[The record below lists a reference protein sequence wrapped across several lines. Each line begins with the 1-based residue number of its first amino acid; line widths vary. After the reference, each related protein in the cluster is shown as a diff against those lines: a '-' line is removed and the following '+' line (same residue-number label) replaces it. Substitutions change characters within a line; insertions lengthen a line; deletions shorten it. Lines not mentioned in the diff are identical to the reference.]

1 MTTRDRLV
9 AIGLIA
15 AGILAGVWFLLVV
28 PERKKATS
36 LGEQVTTAQQSLSSA
51 EEKLSTAR
59 SARSRYT
66 AAYATV
72 VRLGEAVPPSAQVP
86 SLVYEIDQLSNS
98 KHVDFKSITGSSS
111 SSGASASSTST
122 TASATGGGT
131 GAGFSQMP
139 FSFSFSGG
147 FFDLYNL
154 FNRLD
159 GLAVQTEAGNLQ
171 VSGRLLTI
179 QSISLT
185 AASQESKGAEGSKKP
200 KEAQLTGTVTA
211 TAYLLPASQGLTAG
225 ATASGP
231 ASTASAAQPASSSSS
246 GGVSTPAAVTR
257 VTP

>member
-15 AGILAGVWFLLVV
+15 AGILVGVWFLLVA
-28 PERKKATS
+28 PERNKATS

-66 AAYATV
+66 AAYAAV
-72 VRLGEAVPPSAQVP
+72 VRLGEAVPPSAEVP

-98 KHVDFKSITGSSS
+98 KHVDFKSISSS
-111 SSGASASSTST
+111 SSSSSASASSTST
-122 TASATGGGT
+122 AASASG
-131 GAGFSQMP
+131 GFSQLP
-139 FSFSFSGG
+139 FSFTFSGG

-159 GLAVQTEAGNLQ
+159 GLAVQTEAGNVQ
-171 VSGRLLTI
+171 ISGRLLTI

-185 AASQESKGAEGSKKP
+185 AGAQEAKGTEGSKGS

-211 TAYLLPASQGLTAG
+211 TAYVLPPSQGLTAG

-246 GGVSTPAAVTR
+246 GGASTPAAVTR

>member
-9 AIGLIA
+9 AMGLIA

-28 PERKKATS
+28 PEQKKAAS
-36 LGEQVTTAQQSLSSA
+36 LGEQVTTAQQSVSSA

-59 SARSRYT
+59 SARARYT

-98 KHVDFKSITGSSS
+98 KHVDFQSITGSSS
-111 SSGASASSTST
+111 SSSASASSTST
-122 TASATGGGT
+122 TASASG
-131 GAGFSQMP
+131 GFSQMP
-139 FSFSFSGG
+139 FNFTFSGG

-159 GLAVQTEAGNLQ
+159 GLAVQTQAGDLQ

-179 QSISLT
+179 QGISLT
-185 AASQESKGAEGSKKP
+185 AASQESKGPEGSKKP
-200 KEAQLTGTVTA
+200 KETQLTGTVTA
-211 TAYLLPASQGLTAG
+211 TAYVLPASQGLTAG

-246 GGVSTPAAVTR
+246 GGASTPAAVTR